1 MQTIKSIGVLSLA
14 KMSAAVNAIFGLL
27 LMPIFLLISLAGA
40 FAGARQRPLS
50 GAIGVAFALLMP
62 VFYGVIGFVSGVI
75 GGLVY
80 NLIAKWLGGIE
91 IELGPPQSAP
101 IATSATAG

>member
-1 MQTIKSIGVLSLA
+1 MHVIRSIGVLSLA

-40 FAGARQRPLS
+40 FAGAKQTPLS
-50 GAIGVAFALLMP
+50 GAIGVVLALLMP
-62 VFYGVIGFVSGVI
+62 VFYGGIGFVSGLV

-91 IELGPPQSAP
+91 IELRAEPSPP
-101 IATSATAG
+101 IVTSAMAG